1 MSEKSRIMSETFV
14 APFER
19 LCLVKL
25 VETLE
30 KKILFYFIRNC

>member
-1 MSEKSRIMSETFV
+1 MSGKSRIMSERFV

-19 LCLVKL
+19 LFLVKL